1 MKRKG
6 QGLHYSTK
14 ITKQQK
20 VKTSINFLIVEILAH
35 RKGFYCMCQFMCR
48 SGPRGLVLDVA
59 QIRQRG
65 LFVEDAE
72 RETATELNKGAWHN
86 DVG

>member
-6 QGLHYSTK
+6 QGLHYSTR

-20 VKTSINFLIVEILAH
+20 VKTSNFLIVEILAH

-48 SGPRGLVLDVA
+48 SGHRGLVLDVA
-59 QIRQRG
+59 RIRQRG

-72 RETATELNKGAWHN
+72 RETATELSKGA
-86 DVG
+86 